1 MFEKLGEP
9 MNNSTILRHLSGEWT
24 SSRQATD
31 REQMLFLRDWPCV
44 CAECK
49 ICKLILNWADLL
61 EEEE

>member
-61 EEEE
+61 EEE

>member
-1 MFEKLGEP
+1 
-9 MNNSTILRHLSGEWT
+9 MNNAYRLKHDTGIWD
-24 SSRQATD
+24 SSRRATD

-61 EEEE
+61 EEE